1 MNITEAGVKNM
12 KHNGGSFV
20 KALAEAWYH
29 ADHINKKKLEDTF
42 SYFDDYEI
50 SAPKNIII
58 AMIKVLQE
66 RKKQ

>member
-1 MNITEAGVKNM
+1 MNITVAGVKSM
-12 KHNGGSFV
+12 KDNGGSFV

-42 SYFDDYEI
+42 SYFEDYE
-50 SAPKNIII
+50 
-58 AMIKVLQE
+58 LQE